1 MLKRT
6 RTLSLIAAG
15 IAATLSLGAFAAPTP
30 HTPAYYG
37 RSVASQGIDQKVEVQ
52 PQTRWVNVTNGDTV
66 TFSNGGQTFSWH
78 FDTLHHDDNFDLA
91 EIAPQGFQAGKVRVY
106 VAPNAA
112 ELG

>member
-6 RTLSLIAAG
+6 HTLSLIVTG
-15 IAATLSLGAFAAPTP
+15 IAATLSLSALAAPAA

-37 RSVASQGIDQKVEVQ
+37 QATSGEGAEQQIDIQ

-66 TFSNGGQTFSWH
+66 TFSQNGKTFSWH

-91 EIAPQGFQAGKVRVY
+91 EIAPQGFEAGKVRVY